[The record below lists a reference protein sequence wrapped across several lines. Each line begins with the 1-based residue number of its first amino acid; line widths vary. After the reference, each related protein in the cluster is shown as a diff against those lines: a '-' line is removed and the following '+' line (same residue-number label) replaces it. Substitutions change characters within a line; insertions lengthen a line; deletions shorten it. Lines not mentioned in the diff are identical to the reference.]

1 MLEVL
6 CIRIILKEFDV
17 ASIEDRMGHLFVL
30 EGIDGAGKTAV
41 CERLIK
47 ILGDAGHDVVH
58 LREPTSESQWGK
70 EIRSRSPNGEL
81 TPAEELDLFLKDRE
95 WHIMNKI
102 CPALSSGKIVI
113 MDRYFFATGAYQSVS
128 TGISWREI
136 LRRNREE
143 IHAPEPDLIFILDLP
158 AEEGLARVRK
168 SREEIIEQFEQI
180 DRLVKVRQAY
190 LEMAQYDD
198 KGSYVLIDARLPL
211 ETVVD
216 IILGEILDHISS

>member
-1 MLEVL
+1 M
-6 CIRIILKEFDV
+6 I
-17 ASIEDRMGHLFVL
+17 
-30 EGIDGAGKTAV
+30 EGIDGAGKTSV
-41 CERLIK
+41 CKQIIEELK
-47 ILGDAGHDVVH
+47 NDGYDVAH
-58 LREPTSESQWGK
+58 LREPTNESQWGR

-95 WHIMNKI
+95 WHIKNKI
-102 CPALSSGKIVI
+102 NPALASGKIVI

-128 TGISWREI
+128 AGISWREI

-158 AEEGLARVRK
+158 ADEGLARVRK
-168 SREEIIEQFEQI
+168 SRNEVIEQFEQI

-190 LEMAQYDD
+190 LEMSQYDN
-198 KGSYVLIDARLPL
+198 GSYIVVDARLPL

-216 IILGEILDHISS
+216 IVISEIREFISSH